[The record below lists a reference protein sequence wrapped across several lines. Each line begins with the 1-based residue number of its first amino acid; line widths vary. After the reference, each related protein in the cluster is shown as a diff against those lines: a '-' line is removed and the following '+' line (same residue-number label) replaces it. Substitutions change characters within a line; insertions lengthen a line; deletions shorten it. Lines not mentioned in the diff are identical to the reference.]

1 MNYDNRTA
9 GEEFDDE
16 NLQITKESVIE
27 EQTNEQ
33 ESKLQN
39 DEETIHI
46 IKNRLDSSVSDF
58 EDREEEQFSLIDSRY
73 VIGNPSGTFYQKPNG
88 LSQQN
93 MPFFRNDNVSDA
105 LQLGSSLLLAASSKG
120 SLHQSGTSP
129 RQDSYAYG
137 VFEQGE
143 EKWIILAI
151 SDGVSASPYSHILAE
166 YLTFSSVKE
175 LKLQLKTTNTF
186 EIQDFAIKINEMAND
201 FCKKQLVKQNQH
213 FDVEKYSAQM
223 GANYFGTTL
232 ECAVIHLEKD
242 KSSVTHFTIS
252 GDGGA
257 YIFNKSLAINVVKS
271 GKTRGEDIVSN
282 AVSPLPLDSIN
293 EINITKVDLEEG
305 DIFFITTD
313 GLADFIGNG
322 NSNLGNFLLKKLI
335 DVKDSVEF
343 LKIINVSMFQ
353 LDDDKTAICFKIGDV
368 DYG

>member
-1 MNYDNRTA
+1 MDYDNRTA
-9 GEEFDDE
+9 GEQFDDE

-46 IKNRLDSSVSDF
+46 IKNRLDSSVFDF
-58 EDREEEQFSLIDSRY
+58 EDREEEQFSLIDGRY
-73 VIGNPSGTFYQKPNG
+73 VIGKPSGTFYQKPNG
-88 LSQQN
+88 LSQQ
-93 MPFFRNDNVSDA
+93 NVSDA

-137 VFEQGE
+137 IFEQGE

-175 LKLQLKTTNTF
+175 LKVQLKTTGVF
-186 EIQDFAIKINEMAND
+186 EIQNFAIKINEMAND

-213 FDVEKYSAQM
+213 YDVEKYSAQM
-223 GANYFGTTL
+223 GANYFGATL
-232 ECAVIHLEKD
+232 ECAIIHLEKD
-242 KSSVTHFTIS
+242 KSSVTQFTIS

-257 YIFNKSLAINVVKS
+257 YIFSKSLAINLVKS

-282 AVSPLPLDSIN
+282 AVSPLPLDSIDD
-293 EINITKVDLEEG
+293 INITKVDLEEG
-305 DIFFITTD
+305 DIFFIATD